1 MNRSQQSARL
11 CVLLVCFS
19 GAKRASRVTSEL
31 GEGVRSGGGTL
42 LDQVVL
48 RVSRKGKAMVHD
60 PRRTRAGAL
69 TSALTWGVFGLL
81 ASGGSWRSLVFW
93 ALIGAVCGGLYAYFT
108 EHLLSRS
115 QLKRIGER
123 MGPDTSALAIWAEAA
138 DAERLLSKT
147 APLQPETASVAAV
160 ADDLSAK
167 VFAGGATPGQ
177 SSSPGADEGPPA
189 ATTAVT
195 TAATSGLSM
204 LLLRYP
210 GEHAAQAALKEAPK
224 AGGDAPQVPQVELVF
239 ESARSGKRRVIGPA
253 KGVAA
258 MAKSDVLSWGLFG
271 VAYGAI
277 VGAVGNGGILSWI
290 ENGVVTGVLWAI
302 LGLFAG
308 TLYGLWAGRGVSAR
322 RLKGVGPLLPPDS
335 SVILAWADGAVTE
348 RTIGTLSTPDA
359 ETLVLHFNS
368 VARGAILEV

>member
-1 MNRSQQSARL
+1 MNGGQHPALL
-11 CVLLVCFS
+11 CVLLVCFA
-19 GAKRASRVTSEL
+19 GAKRASQVKSEL
-31 GEGVRSGGGTL
+31 GEGIRSGGGTL
-42 LDQVVL
+42 LDEVVL
-48 RVSRKGKAMVHD
+48 KVNPKGKPMIHD
-60 PRRTRAGAL
+60 PRRTRAGAV
-69 TSALTWGVFGLL
+69 TSALTWGLFGLL

-123 MGPDTSALAIWAEAA
+123 MGPDASGLAIWAEAA

-177 SSSPGADEGPPA
+177 SSSPGADEGPA
-189 ATTAVT
+189 AVT

-224 AGGDAPQVPQVELVF
+224 AGGDAPQVELVF

-302 LGLFAG
+302 LGLGAG
-308 TLYGLWAGRGVSAR
+308 ALYGLWAGRGVSAR

-359 ETLVLHFNS
+359 ETLVLRFNTL
-368 VARGAILEV
+368 ARGAILEV

>member
-1 MNRSQQSARL
+1 MNEGRQPSRL

-19 GAKRASRVTSEL
+19 GAKRASRVKSEL
-31 GEGVRSGGGTL
+31 GKGVRSGGGTL
-42 LDQVVL
+42 LDEVVL
-48 RVSRKGKAMVHD
+48 RVNGKGKAMVHD

-69 TSALTWGVFGLL
+69 TSALTWGLFGLL
-81 ASGGSWRSLVFW
+81 ASGGSWKSLVFW

-115 QLKRIGER
+115 QLKRIGR
-123 MGPDTSALAIWAEAA
+123 QLGPDTSALVIWAEAA
-138 DAERLLSKT
+138 NAERLLSAT
-147 APLQPETASVAAV
+147 APLHPETASVAAI

-167 VFAGGATPGQ
+167 IF
-177 SSSPGADEGPPA
+177 SSADDGPPA
-189 ATTAVT
+189 ATSV
-195 TAATSGLSM
+195 LSM

-210 GEHAAQAALKEAPK
+210 GEHAAQAALKAPPK
-224 AGGDAPQVPQVELVF
+224 ADGDASQVELVF

-271 VAYGAI
+271 VAYGTI

-290 ENGVVTGVLWAI
+290 ENGLVTGVLWAI
-302 LGLFAG
+302 LGLGAG

-348 RTIGTLSTPDA
+348 RTIGALSTPDV
-359 ETLVLHFNS
+359 ETLVLRFDS

>member
-1 MNRSQQSARL
+1 MNEGRQPSRL

-19 GAKRASRVTSEL
+19 GAKRASRVKSEL
-31 GEGVRSGGGTL
+31 GKGVRSGGGTL
-42 LDQVVL
+42 LDEVVL
-48 RVSRKGKAMVHD
+48 RVNGKGKAMVHD

-69 TSALTWGVFGLL
+69 TSALTWGLFGLL
-81 ASGGSWRSLVFW
+81 ASGGSWKSLVFW

-115 QLKRIGER
+115 QLKRIGR
-123 MGPDTSALAIWAEAA
+123 QLGPDTSALVIWAEAA
-138 DAERLLSKT
+138 NAERLLSAT
-147 APLQPETASVAAV
+147 APLHPETASVAAI

-167 VFAGGATPGQ
+167 IF
-177 SSSPGADEGPPA
+177 SSADDGPPA
-189 ATTAVT
+189 ATSV
-195 TAATSGLSM
+195 LSM

-210 GEHAAQAALKEAPK
+210 GEHAAQAALKAPPR
-224 AGGDAPQVPQVELVF
+224 ADGTAPQVELVF

-277 VGAVGNGGILSWI
+277 VGAVENGGILSWI
-290 ENGVVTGVLWAI
+290 ENGLVTGVLWAI
-302 LGLFAG
+302 LGLGAG

-335 SVILAWADGAVTE
+335 SVILAWADGVVTE
-348 RTIGTLSTPDA
+348 RTIGALSTPDA
-359 ETLVLHFNS
+359 ETLILRFDS

>member
-1 MNRSQQSARL
+1 MNGGQQPARL
-11 CVLLVCFS
+11 CVLLVCFA

-31 GEGVRSGGGTL
+31 AKGVRSGGGTL
-42 LDQVVL
+42 LDEVIL
-48 RVSRKGKAMVHD
+48 RVNRKGKAMVHD
-60 PRRTRAGAL
+60 PRRTRAGVL
-69 TSALTWGVFGLL
+69 TSALTWGLFGLA
-81 ASGGSWRSLVFW
+81 ASGGSWIRFTLW
-93 ALIGAVCGGLYAYFT
+93 ALIGALCGGLYAYFT
-108 EHLLSRS
+108 EHLLSKS

-138 DAERLLSKT
+138 DAERLLSAM
-147 APLQPETASVAAV
+147 APLQPETASVAAI

-167 VFAGGATPGQ
+167 VFTRGATPGE
-177 SSSPGADEGPPA
+177 SSSPGADEVPPA
-189 ATTAVT
+189 ATSV
-195 TAATSGLSM
+195 LSM

-210 GEHAAQAALKEAPK
+210 GEHAAQAASRAARNAEE
-224 AGGDAPQVPQVELVF
+224 DAPQVELVF

-302 LGLFAG
+302 FGLVAG
-308 TLYGLWAGRGVSAR
+308 ALYGLWAGRGVSAR

-359 ETLVLHFNS
+359 ETLVLRFNS

>member
-1 MNRSQQSARL
+1 MNGGQQPARL
-11 CVLLVCFS
+11 CVLLVCFA
-19 GAKRASRVTSEL
+19 GAKRASHVMSEL
-31 GEGVRSGGGTL
+31 GEGVRSSRGTL
-42 LDQVVL
+42 LDEVVL
-48 RVSRKGKAMVHD
+48 RVNGKGKAMVHD

-69 TSALTWGVFGLL
+69 TSALTWGLFGLL
-81 ASGGSWRSLVFW
+81 ASGGSWKSLVIW
-93 ALIGAVCGGLYAYFT
+93 ALIGGVCGGLYAYFT
-108 EHLLSRS
+108 EHLLSKS

-138 DAERLLSKT
+138 DAERLLSAV
-147 APLQPETASVAAV
+147 APLQPETASVAAI

-167 VFAGGATPGQ
+167 VFTGGATPGQ

-189 ATTAVT
+189 TT
-195 TAATSGLSM
+195 TAATSVLSM

-210 GEHAAQAALKEAPK
+210 GEQAAQAALEAAPK
-224 AGGDAPQVPQVELVF
+224 AEGHAPQVELVF

-253 KGVAA
+253 KGVAVT
-258 MAKSDVLSWGLFG
+258 AKSDVLSWGLFG

-290 ENGVVTGVLWAI
+290 ENGAVTGVLWAI
-302 LGLFAG
+302 LGLGAG
-308 TLYGLWAGRGVSAR
+308 ALYGLWAGRGVSAR

-348 RTIGTLSTPDA
+348 QTIGALSTPEA
-359 ETLVLHFNS
+359 ETLVLRFNS
-368 VARGAILEV
+368 VARGAILEYLEAR

>member
-1 MNRSQQSARL
+1 MNEVQQPSRL

-19 GAKRASRVTSEL
+19 GVKRASRVKSEL
-31 GEGVRSGGGTL
+31 GKGVRSGGGAL
-42 LDQVVL
+42 LDEVVL
-48 RVSRKGKAMVHD
+48 RVNSKGKAMVHD
-60 PRRTRAGAL
+60 PRRTTAGAL
-69 TSALTWGVFGLL
+69 TAALSWGVFGLL
-81 ASGGSWRSLVFW
+81 ASGGSWKSLVFW
-93 ALIGAVCGGLYAYFT
+93 ALVGAVCGGLYAYFT

-138 DAERLLSKT
+138 DAERLLSTT
-147 APLQPETASVAAV
+147 APLHPETASVAAI

-167 VFAGGATPGQ
+167 VI
-177 SSSPGADEGPPA
+177 SGADEDPPPA
-189 ATTAVT
+189 TR
-195 TAATSGLSM
+195 AATSVLSM

-210 GEHAAQAALKEAPK
+210 GEHAAQAALEAAPK
-224 AGGDAPQVPQVELVF
+224 ADGDAPQVELVF

-302 LGLFAG
+302 LGLGAG
-308 TLYGLWAGRGVSAR
+308 ALYGLWAGRGVSAR

-348 RTIGTLSTPDA
+348 RTIGALSTPDA
-359 ETLVLHFNS
+359 ETLVLRFNTL
-368 VARGAILEV
+368 ARGAILEV

>member
-1 MNRSQQSARL
+1 MNGGRQPARL
-11 CVLLVCFS
+11 CVLLLCFS

-31 GEGVRSGGGTL
+31 GEGVRSGGGAL
-42 LDQVVL
+42 LDEVVL
-48 RVSRKGKAMVHD
+48 RVNRKGKAMVHD
-60 PRRTRAGAL
+60 PRRTREGVL
-69 TSALTWGVFGLL
+69 TSALTWGLFGLV
-81 ASGGSWRSLVFW
+81 ASGGSWIRFTLW

-115 QLKRIGER
+115 QLKRIGR
-123 MGPDTSALAIWAEAA
+123 QLGPDTSALVIWAEAA
-138 DAERLLSKT
+138 DAERLLSAT
-147 APLQPETASVAAV
+147 APLQPETASVAAI

-167 VFAGGATPGQ
+167 VFTGGATPVE

-189 ATTAVT
+189 ATSV
-195 TAATSGLSM
+195 LSM

-210 GEHAAQAALKEAPK
+210 GEHAAQAALEAAPK
-224 AGGDAPQVPQVELVF
+224 EDGDAPQVELVF

-302 LGLFAG
+302 FGLVAG
-308 TLYGLWAGRGVSAR
+308 ALYGLWAGRGVSAR

-335 SVILAWADGAVTE
+335 SMILAWADGAVTE
-348 RTIGTLSTPDA
+348 RAIGTLSTPDA
-359 ETLVLHFNS
+359 ETLGLRFNS
-368 VARGAILEV
+368 VARGAILDI